1 MFKYLF
7 FFFISFLLDNKT
19 NEQDLFINKDK
30 MWYKEK
36 LVEIQQKFQIDSIT
50 NIYFLIKKSLMQYF
64 LNAI

>member
-7 FFFISFLLDNKT
+7 FFFISFLLDNET

-36 LVEIQQKFQIDSIT
+36 LDEIQQKFQIDSVKRFT
-50 NIYFLIKKSLMQYF
+50 F
-64 LNAI
+64 